1 MLKKHSAFLVAVTLS
16 SLLFGASVS
25 FVAVFGWSNGGY
37 SDDPSNPKYG
47 THDWIAQH
55 ALDWLPLDEKQ
66 FILNNIANYL
76 YGTELPDNGTIPD
89 GVGDKGRHH
98 VYYFANGSLQ
108 EDDSADRA
116 REEYINATNLL
127 KAGNLT
133 GAVRRLGMVCHYI
146 SDLAVFGHVMGS
158 ETDWGS
164 ESDTIHSNYES
175 YVNGRTNSYDNDFNT
190 YLVFDGVLSIISAYD
205 ASLQLAYDTT
215 FDVDGDLTCVWMN
228 QNYDW
233 SNPIFKNR
241 CGESLNLTVNLIA
254 DVLHTFYV
262 REVIPEFPSSLI
274 LILFIIIS
282 IPIFIYARKIVLRKR
297 KI

>member
-1 MLKKHSAFLVAVTLS
+1 
-16 SLLFGASVS
+16 
-25 FVAVFGWSNGGY
+25 VAVFGWSNGGY

-108 EDDSADRA
+108 GDDSADRA

-282 IPIFIYARKIVLRKR
+282 IPIFIYARKIILRKR

>member
-1 MLKKHSAFLVAVTLS
+1 MQMV
-16 SLLFGASVS
+16 SVH
-25 FVAVFGWSNGGY
+25 AWSNGGY

-47 THDWIAQH
+47 THDWIADH
-55 ALDWLPLDEKQ
+55 ALDWLPSEEKQ
-66 FILNNIANYL
+66 FILNNLADYL

-89 GVGDKGRHH
+89 GVGDKDKHH

-108 EDDSADRA
+108 EDDSAVRA

-127 KAGNLT
+127 KAGNVT

-164 ESDTIHSNYES
+164 ESDTVHSNYES
-175 YVNGRTNSYDNDFNT
+175 YVDTRTNSHDDDFNT
-190 YLVFDGVLSIISAYD
+190 YLSFDGSLSIISAYD
-205 ASLQLAYDTT
+205 ASLELAYDTT

-228 QNYDW
+228 QSYDW
-233 SNPIFKNR
+233 SNPTFKNR
-241 CGESLNLTVNLIA
+241 CGESLNLAVNLIA

-262 REVIPEFPSSLI
+262 EEVIPEFLPSLI
-274 LILFIIIS
+274 TPLFMILTTLAILCTNKRI
-282 IPIFIYARKIVLRKR
+282 LRKKKVYNPR
-297 KI
+297 P